1 MSLLKWK
8 ELAKRKT
15 ELGEKS
21 VGRKNK
27 PGIFS
32 KAFKPVTT
40 K

>member
-1 MSLLKWK
+1 MSLLKWN

-21 VGRKNK
+21 FGRKNK

-32 KAFKPVTT
+32 KGLQTNNN
-40 K
+40 